1 MVKKL
6 EISHRTIVFTVL
18 FLLSLWFLYFIRDIL
33 IQIFISLVLVSI
45 FSPFVNKLEKIKVP
59 RALAALLI
67 YLILISAIV
76 ASLVVITPAL
86 VLQTR
91 DFASSLPKYF
101 NEIKVPTLLTD
112 SITQEFGAQ
121 FAKLPT
127 KVLALGVSAFSNV
140 LAVFY
145 VLTISFYLLVFWNKL
160 EKQLTSF
167 FGEKQGKE
175 FYDLVQEIGSRL
187 GSWARGQLLL
197 MFAVGLTTYVGLL
210 LLGVPFALPL
220 AVIAGILEIIP
231 VLGPF
236 IASIPAIAVGL
247 SVSSVTGMA
256 VAALAFLIQQIE
268 IYQ

>member
-145 VLTISFYLLVFWNKL
+145 VLTISFYLLVFWNK
-160 EKQLTSF
+160 
-167 FGEKQGKE
+167 
-175 FYDLVQEIGSRL
+175 
-187 GSWARGQLLL
+187 
-197 MFAVGLTTYVGLL
+197 
-210 LLGVPFALPL
+210 
-220 AVIAGILEIIP
+220 
-231 VLGPF
+231 
-236 IASIPAIAVGL
+236 
-247 SVSSVTGMA
+247 
-256 VAALAFLIQQIE
+256 
-268 IYQ
+268 